1 MANLKEI
8 RQRIVSVK
16 STQQVTKAMK
26 MVSAAKLRKAQD
38 RITALRPYA
47 LKLKEIMSNITGN
60 VDPSSISSPFVQERA
75 PEKVLVIVVSSNRG
89 LCGAFNSAISKH
101 AESVI
106 NGQFAEQKAAGNL
119 QVLNIGKKTFEYFNR
134 RKYNLVG
141 ENHDVFADLSF
152 ETVSDVA
159 DIVLDG
165 FIEGKWDRVELV
177 FNEFKNVLVQERVN
191 EQYLPVAAVESGDSE
206 EKSTGNADY
215 IFEPDQATIL
225 EDLIPKSLRLALY
238 RAVLESNAGE
248 QGARMAAMDSA
259 TENAEGLIKELRL
272 KYNQARQA
280 AITTELL
287 EIVAGAEA
295 LDSGA

>member
-16 STQQVTKAMK
+16 STQQVTRAMK
-26 MVSAAKLRKAQD
+26 MVSAAKLRRAQD
-38 RITALRPYA
+38 RIIALRPYA

-60 VDPSSISSPFVQERA
+60 VDPSSISSPFVENRAQEN
-75 PEKVLVIVVSSNRG
+75 VLVIIVSSNRG

-101 AESVI
+101 AETVI
-106 NGQFAEQKAAGNL
+106 NRDFADQRKAGNL
-119 QVLNIGKKTFEYFNR
+119 QVLNIGKKAFEYFNR
-134 RKYNLVG
+134 RKYSLVG
-141 ENHDVFADLSF
+141 ENHDVFSDLSF
-152 ETVSDVA
+152 EAVSEVA
-159 DIVLDG
+159 DFVLDG

-177 FNEFKNVLVQERVN
+177 FNEFKNVLVQDRVN
-191 EQYLPVAAVESGDSE
+191 EQYLPVASVDVGDLGE
-206 EKSTGNADY
+206 QGTANADY

-225 EDLIPKSLRLALY
+225 EELIPKSLRLALY
-238 RAVLESNAGE
+238 RAVLESYAGE

-259 TENAEGLIKELRL
+259 TENAESLIKDLRL

-295 LDSGA
+295 LDSGN